1 MGIDYYHILEYWLQ
15 EAEEPTAGQAPTSD
29 PMMGASVGQPPGSPP
44 PQGGPGGPALQ
55 GAGRNPNSPPGPN
68 AEQDQGGDDV
78 TQDPQAPD
86 MPDDEGPQDFEEWKK
101 NFFKLAIKGDPVEMM
116 NNLEPIRDQQG
127 LTPPQRKF
135 VEDNWQILVL
145 RQNANIDKAC
155 KNVRKLVKDNLDQN
169 NPAVSVMQHI
179 TLTLEESETP
189 QMRDVFIKLAGLYGL
204 KNDLHRKYLAAL
216 TGSIQVGGG
225 GSLEDLAYSEK
236 EYSIR
241 FSTRFATQFGELA
254 VGKWSLQQDDPDR
267 YLQEAELERLSDG
280 SPEEK
285 QVLRRRVV
293 IESIAERFKNRAF
306 LIHVVSPDEGAIY
319 AMGWDMSDSLL
330 AGYKEGKI
338 IVRSRDASDSEA
350 MIDDEGAIVP
360 LLDLSIFYL
369 KETGETDDMGKPK
382 TKEVPFMERR
392 DGQLFLNG
400 QLETVRDVST
410 GMQGIFFKE
419 IPFNGNPSDIRNI
432 MRAVP
437 NLEELLMRRQQ

>member
-1 MGIDYYHILEYWLQ
+1 MPIDYYDIALWLEDEQ
-15 EAEEPTAGQAPTSD
+15 PVAGGSPSSD
-29 PMMGASVGQPPGSPP
+29 PSMGASAGQPPGAMPQ
-44 PQGGPGGPALQ
+44 QGGPGPGPALQ
-55 GAGRNPNSPPGPN
+55 GAGQNSPPGPN
-68 AEQDQGGDDV
+68 PDQGGGEDV
-78 TQDPQAPD
+78 TQDPQAPEG
-86 MPDDEGPQDFEEWKK
+86 MDDEGGSQDFESWKR

-116 NNLEPIRDQQG
+116 NALEPIREQQG
-127 LTPPQRKF
+127 LTAPQRKF
-135 VEDNWQILVL
+135 VEDNWNILVL
-145 RQNANIDKAC
+145 RQNANIDKAS
-155 KNVRKLVKDNLDQN
+155 KEVRKLIKQNLDRN

-179 TLTLEESETP
+179 TNVLEESDTP
-189 QMRDVFIKLAGLYGL
+189 QIRDVYVKLAGLYGL
-204 KNDLHRKYLAAL
+204 KSDLHRKYMASL

-225 GSLEDLAYSEK
+225 GSMEDLAYSEK
-236 EYSIR
+236 DYSIR
-241 FSTRFATQFGELA
+241 FSTRFGTQFGEIS

-285 QVLRRRVV
+285 QVLRRRIV
-293 IESIAERFKNRAF
+293 IESIAERFRNRAF

-319 AMGWDMSDSLL
+319 CIGWDMADSLL

-360 LLDLSIFYL
+360 LLDLAILYL
-369 KETGETDDMGKPK
+369 KETGESDENGRPK

-392 DGQLFLNG
+392 DGVLHLNA

-419 IPFNGNPSDIRNI
+419 IPFNGNPSDIKGI

-437 NLEELLMRRQQ
+437 NLEDILMRRQQ

>member
-1 MGIDYYHILEYWLQ
+1 MG
-15 EAEEPTAGQAPTSD
+15 
-29 PMMGASVGQPPGSPP
+29 M
-44 PQGGPGGPALQ
+44 
-55 GAGRNPNSPPGPN
+55 
-68 AEQDQGGDDV
+68 
-78 TQDPQAPD
+78 
-86 MPDDEGPQDFEEWKK
+86 DDEAGPQDFEEWKK
-101 NFFKLAIKGDPVEMM
+101 NFFKLAVKGDPVEMM
-116 NNLEPIRDQQG
+116 NSLEPIRDSEG
-127 LTPPQRKF
+127 LTAPQRKF
-135 VEDNWQILVL
+135 VEDNFQILIL
-145 RQNANIDKAC
+145 RQNANVDKAS
-155 KNVRKLVKDNLDQN
+155 KEVRKLIKQNLDRN

-179 TLTLEESETP
+179 TNVMEEMETP
-189 QMRDVFIKLAGLYGL
+189 QIRDAFIKLAGMYGL
-204 KNDLHRKYLAAL
+204 KNDLHRKLLAAL

-225 GSLEDLAYSEK
+225 GSMEDLAYSEK

-241 FSTRFATQFGELA
+241 FSTRFGTQFGEISI
-254 VGKWSLQQDDPDR
+254 GKWSLQQDDPER

-285 QVLRRRVV
+285 QVLRRRIV

-306 LIHVVSPDEGAIY
+306 LVHVVAPDEGAIY

-360 LLDLSIFYL
+360 LLDLNILYL

-382 TKEVPFMERR
+382 TKEIPFMERR
-392 DGQLFLNG
+392 DGNLYLIA

-419 IPFNGNPSDIRNI
+419 MPFNGNPSDIKGI
-432 MRAVP
+432 MRATP